1 MSTKGHRILIVDDEP
16 DMLENCARALRRAGH
31 LTTTAS
37 DPRAALGLL
46 ESERPDLLLTDLQMP
61 HLSGMELLRR
71 AREID
76 PGLPV
81 IVITGHGTIEA
92 AVTAVKAGAFDFLP
106 KGFSLDELTLSVTR
120 ALQQRVLHVENRH
133 LRDQLKETFGLD
145 RLIGRSSAMAEVIE
159 LVKKAARSE
168 ANILIVGESGTGKE
182 LIARAVHANSARAG
196 EAFQPVDCASL
207 PEQLLESE
215 LFGHERGAFTGAVRS
230 KSGLMELAEQG
241 TLFLD
246 EIGELPGMLQVKLLR
261 ALQERQIRRVGGTA
275 SLDVDFRL
283 VSATNR
289 DLREAAGKG
298 TFREDLFY
306 RVNVIEIRVPP
317 LREREGD
324 VELLAQSFLK
334 TYGKGRFAGFED
346 DAMAALNAYRWPG
359 NVREL
364 QNVVERACALAEG
377 ARISRRDLP
386 AHVFGSTAVP
396 RVASGG
402 DGPMAAAAATPVA
415 ELTLREAKER
425 WMQVLERSYLEGLL
439 SRHDDNISAAARA
452 AGIDRKTFHRLL
464 MRHRAAQVE
473 DVGNP

>member
-1 MSTKGHRILIVDDEP
+1 MTAKGHRILVVDDEP

-31 LTTTAS
+31 LTTTTS

-61 HLSGMELLRR
+61 QMSGMELLRR
-71 AREID
+71 ARELD
-76 PGLPV
+76 AGLPV
-81 IVITGHGTIEA
+81 IMITGYGTIEA
-92 AVTAVKAGAFDFLP
+92 AVEAVKAGAFDFLP
-106 KGFSLDELTLSVTR
+106 KSFSIDQLTVAVDR
-120 ALQQRVLHVENRH
+120 ALQQRELHVENRH

-145 RLIGRSSAMAEVIE
+145 RLIGHSPAMAAVIE

-168 ANILIVGESGTGKE
+168 ANILVVGESGTGKE
-182 LIARAVHANSARAG
+182 LIARAVHANSTRAG
-196 EAFQPVDCASL
+196 QAFQPVDCASL

-230 KSGLMELAEQG
+230 KPGLMELAEHG

-246 EIGELPGMLQVKLLR
+246 EIGELPGTLQAKLLR

-275 SLDVDFRL
+275 TIDVDFRL

-298 TFREDLFY
+298 AFREDLYY
-306 RVNVIEIRVPP
+306 RVNVIEIRLPP

-324 VELLAQSFLK
+324 VELLAASFLK
-334 TYGKGRFAGFED
+334 AYGKGRFAGFD
-346 DAMAALNAYRWPG
+346 DEAMAALDAYGWPG

-364 QNVVERACALAEG
+364 QNVIERACALAEG
-377 ARISRRDLP
+377 TRIARRDLP
-386 AHVFGSTAVP
+386 AHVLG
-396 RVASGG
+396 
-402 DGPMAAAAATPVA
+402 AAAARPATTASDGSIAAAVA
-415 ELTLREAKER
+415 TAVADLTLREAKER
-425 WMQVLERSYLEGLL
+425 WMQVLERSYLEDMLA
-439 SRHDDNISAAARA
+439 RHDDNISAAARA

-464 MRHRAAQVE
+464 TRYRA
-473 DVGNP
+473 G